1 MTIKEALVDD
11 PVECTYL
18 KGQRMTEIVSKFST
32 LKIEQ
37 VEITSTTLG
46 AGSYGEVVEA
56 VWMNTPCAAKKL
68 HRVFRILPPKQ
79 HPTIVEK
86 FLRECETWSNLR
98 HPHIVLFLG
107 IVYEVES
114 PLPVIIMEKMD
125 TTLYSF
131 VMERPSEDFPL
142 YRKGSV
148 LLQVALALC
157 YLHNQGLI
165 HRDLTPNNI
174 LLDLESFKAKVTDF
188 GVTSFVSSGRI
199 AQTSAPGSPAFMPPE
214 ASGANPRY
222 DNKLDTFSYGNVVLF
237 VTSKHWPEPEYPTRT
252 VNGQFR
258 ALTEFERRAE
268 YAEHMSSEERRLFLG
283 IIKNCLENNP
293 ERRPS
298 SKEIVEEMNKITS
311 QIPVEERLQPSV
323 STESTDNNT
332 QRLDCNKLAEV
343 SMCRYNTA
351 NNILLTTLLTTHC

>member
-1 MTIKEALVDD
+1 MSD
-11 PVECTYL
+11 
-18 KGQRMTEIVSKFST
+18 IVSQ

-56 VWMNTPCAAKKL
+56 VWMNTPCAAKRL
-68 HRVFRILPPKQ
+68 HRVFSILPKKQ
-79 HPTIVEK
+79 YPIIVEK
-86 FLRECETWSNLR
+86 FLRECETWSKLR

-107 IVYEVES
+107 IIYEVES

-131 VMERPSEDFPL
+131 VMECSAEDFPL

-157 YLHNQGLI
+157 YLHNQGFI

-188 GVTSFVSSGRI
+188 GVTGFMNSGRTI
-199 AQTSAPGSPAFMPPE
+199 RTSVPGNPAFMPPE
-214 ASGANPRY
+214 ASGAKPRY
-222 DNKLDTFSYGNVVLF
+222 NDKLDTFSYGNVVLF
-237 VTSKHWPEPEYPTRT
+237 AISEHWPTPDSPTRT
-252 VNGQFR
+252 INDELR

-268 YAEHMSSEERRLFLG
+268 YVEDMSSEERRLFLG
-283 IIKNCLENNP
+283 IIKHCLENNP

-298 SKEIVEEMNKITS
+298 SEEIAKEMNKITS
-311 QIPVEERLQPSV
+311 QIPLEEKHQQSF
-323 STESTDNNT
+323 STESTDNDT
-332 QRLDCNKLAEV
+332 QQCADCNKLAEV
-343 SMCRYNTA
+343 SKTKHRTNKT
-351 NNILLTTLLTTHC
+351 LPTTLLTTPC

>member
-1 MTIKEALVDD
+1 MSD
-11 PVECTYL
+11 
-18 KGQRMTEIVSKFST
+18 IVSQ

-46 AGSYGEVVEA
+46 VGSYGEVVEA
-56 VWMNTPCAAKKL
+56 VWMNTPCAAKRL
-68 HRVFRILPPKQ
+68 HRVLETLPHEQ

-86 FLRECETWSNLR
+86 FLRECETWSKLR

-107 IVYEVES
+107 IIYEVES

-131 VMERPSEDFPL
+131 AMERPSEDFPL

-148 LLQVALALC
+148 LLQVALALR

-165 HRDLTPNNI
+165 HRDLTPSNI

-188 GVTSFVSSGRI
+188 GVTSFINSGRTKR
-199 AQTSAPGSPAFMPPE
+199 TSVPGNPAFMPPE
-214 ASGANPRY
+214 ACGPKPRY
-222 DNKLDTFSYGNVVLF
+222 SDKLDTFSYGSVVLF
-237 VTSKHWPEPEYPTRT
+237 AFSKHWPTPDSPTRT
-252 VNGQFR
+252 INDELR

-283 IIKNCLENNP
+283 IIKNCLENDP
-293 ERRPS
+293 KRRPS
-298 SKEIVEEMNKITS
+298 SEEIVEEMNKITS
-311 QIPVEERLQPSV
+311 QIPVEEKHQQSI

-332 QRLDCNKLAEV
+332 QQCADCNKLAEV
-343 SMCRYNTA
+343 STVHQNTA
-351 NNILLTTLLTTHC
+351 LTPHH

>member
-1 MTIKEALVDD
+1 MQRVHIAADKWI
-11 PVECTYL
+11 L
-18 KGQRMTEIVSKFST
+18 KRLLRMSDIVSH

-37 VEITSTTLG
+37 VEMTSSTLG

-56 VWMNTPCAAKKL
+56 VWMNTPCAAKRL
-68 HRVFRILPPKQ
+68 HRVFRILPQKQ
-79 HPTIVEK
+79 YPIIVEK

-114 PLPVIIMEKMD
+114 PLPVLIMEKMD

-131 VMERPSEDFPL
+131 VMERPPEDFPL

-188 GVTSFVSSGRI
+188 GVTSFI
-199 AQTSAPGSPAFMPPE
+199 TSERKIRTSVPGNPAFMPPE
-214 ASGANPRY
+214 ASGAKPRY
-222 DNKLDTFSYGNVVLF
+222 NDKLDTFSYGNVVLF
-237 VTSKHWPEPEYPTRT
+237 AISEHWPTPDSPTRT
-252 VNGQFR
+252 INDELR

-268 YAEHMSSEERRLFLG
+268 YAEQMSSEERRLFLDF
-283 IIKNCLENNP
+283 IKRCLENNP

-298 SKEIVEEMNKITS
+298 SKEIVEEMNKIKS
-311 QIPVEERLQPSV
+311 QIPVEERHQQSV
-323 STESTDNNT
+323 SPESTDNDT
-332 QRLDCNKLAEV
+332 QQCADCNKLAEV
-343 SMCRYNTA
+343 S
-351 NNILLTTLLTTHC
+351 TTQH